1 MEGFLLELLKQ
12 GGFAAVAALAI
23 WFAVRKDRQCTQ
35 LYDRLERKSEKYLE
49 QHLKL
54 ERELN
59 ETITALSDALDVE
72 VK

>member
-1 MEGFLLELLKQ
+1 L
-12 GGFAAVAALAI
+12 
-23 WFAVRKDRQCTQ
+23 
-35 LYDRLERKSEKYLE
+35 LYDRLEKKSEKYLE

-59 ETITALSDALDVE
+59 DTITALSDALDVE